1 MNLARYN
8 DDDLT
13 SEPSLDEALADPVIR
28 AVMLRDGISRDD
40 VENVALAARARL
52 LASCGVIAAF
62 PGGGRSAEPGRD
74 LSRPAAAAAF
84 ARPSRCPSRDI
95 SAMRWR

>member
-52 LASCGVIAAF
+52 LAPRGVIAAF
-62 PGGGRSAEPGRD
+62 PGRGRSAEPGRD
-74 LSRPAAAAAF
+74 YHGQRLRPRSRVLLVARREPA
-84 ARPSRCPSRDI
+84 RR
-95 SAMRWR
+95 